1 MGCSESEET
10 CRKHK
15 NHKQLEGVCP
25 FCLRERLSLLQKKK
39 IEIVAA
45 PYSST
50 CSSPSNGVSPPS
62 AVRSRHHRNVSE
74 VMGSTSLMWSVGNG
88 LKKSRSIAFAPR
100 NFMGE
105 VKNVKKKKGFWS
117 KLLHLEKKK
126 GVLMDS
132 RTVRERL

>member
-39 IEIVAA
+39 I
-45 PYSST
+45 
-50 CSSPSNGVSPPS
+50 SNGVSPPS
-62 AVRSRHHRNVSE
+62 AVRSKHHRNVSE